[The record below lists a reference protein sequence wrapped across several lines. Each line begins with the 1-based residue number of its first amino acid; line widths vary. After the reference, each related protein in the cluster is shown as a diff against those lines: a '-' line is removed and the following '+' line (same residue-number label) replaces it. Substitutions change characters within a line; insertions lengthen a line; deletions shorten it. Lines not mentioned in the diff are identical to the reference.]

1 MSAMPDN
8 VVPFQLPKKPRIL
21 QKDPEPT
28 KKNISVVPWRAIKDD
43 KLHGSTLRTL
53 IALCAYCNRAGI
65 TWVGR
70 KRLAEDLE
78 VSHQAVSKQIAILQ
92 AQGYVEVLRKGFRGE
107 RTNTLRV
114 IYDPAISAEDAMA
127 NTSSIED
134 TRPPAIKH
142 EQERQ
147 ADPEGQRRIAQ
158 LLAQALKGTNQERQQ
173 AMTRTNPQGDT
184 ITVRKMKQ
192 EIAEHQAKRR
202 RKAVDNPS
210 KESSH
215 TQPPEVAHEKALHL
229 QPDTQPP
236 EVATIEKEDRFM
248 DIFYEKYSV
257 QLEKE
262 NVSFEE
268 TKEACGQLQS
278 AYEAE
283 GLELPA
289 ASDRLL
295 AEVCQLV
302 KAGRGIA

>member
-28 KKNISVVPWRAIKDD
+28 KKSFAVVPWRAIKDD

-114 IYDPAISAEDAMA
+114 IYDPAITAEDAMA

-134 TRPPAIKH
+134 TRPPAIKQ
-142 EQERQ
+142 EQDRQ
-147 ADPEGQRRIAQ
+147 ANPEGQQRIAQ
-158 LLAQALKGTNQERQQ
+158 LLAQALKGTHQEKVQ
-173 AMTRTNPQGDT
+173 AMARTNPNGDT

-202 RKAVDNPS
+202 RKAVDNS
-210 KESSH
+210 NQKASH
-215 TQPPEVAHEKALHL
+215 TQPPEVAHEQALHL
-229 QPDTQPP
+229 QPDVQPP
-236 EVATIEKEDRFM
+236 EVAGKREEDRLL
-248 DIFYEKYSV
+248 DSFYNKYFV

-262 NVSFEE
+262 KISFEE
-268 TKEACGQLQS
+268 TKRACGQLRS

-289 ASDRLL
+289 DGDRLL
-295 AEVCQLV
+295 TEVTQLV
-302 KAGRGIA
+302 NAGRGIA

>member
-21 QKDPEPT
+21 QKDPEPW
-28 KKNISVVPWRAIKDD
+28 KKDFAVVPWRAIKDD

-70 KRLAEDLE
+70 KRLADDLA

-114 IYDPAISAEDAMA
+114 IYDPSISAEDAMA

-158 LLAQALKGTNQERQQ
+158 LLATALKGSHQERQQ
-173 AMTRTNPQGDT
+173 AMARTNPQGDT

-202 RKAVDNPS
+202 KRAADNSP

-215 TQPPEVAHEKALHL
+215 TQPSEVAHEQALHL

-236 EVATIEKEDRFM
+236 EVARKLKEDRLIEGLYKQYF
-248 DIFYEKYSV
+248 V
-257 QLEKE
+257 QLQKEKI
-262 NVSFEE
+262 SFEE
-268 TKEACGQLQS
+268 TQNACEQLS
-278 AYEAE
+278 KAYEAE
-283 GLELPA
+283 GLELPQ
-289 ASDRLL
+289 DGERLL
-295 AEVCQLV
+295 LEVIHLV
-302 KAGRGIA
+302 NAGRGIA